1 MNNLSYSLSDF
12 FKDSKNRFKK
22 DSKYR
27 MRNENALAR
36 DNVRTTRYIL
46 KRTKNLELSS
56 RCIKKVTLY
65 WHFVGSHE
73 F

>member
-1 MNNLSYSLSDF
+1 MCTSHRDRAMNDFLYSLMSDL
-12 FKDSKNRFKK
+12 FKDSENRFKK

-56 RCIKKVTLY
+56 RCIKK
-65 WHFVGSHE
+65 
-73 F
+73 